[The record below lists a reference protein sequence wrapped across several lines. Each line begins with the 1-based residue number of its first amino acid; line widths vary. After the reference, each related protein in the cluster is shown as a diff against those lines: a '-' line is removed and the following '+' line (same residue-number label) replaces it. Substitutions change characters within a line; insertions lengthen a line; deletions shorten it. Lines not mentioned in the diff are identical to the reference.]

1 MIVQNI
7 TNITKTKSILRKG
20 LGVLLRVIEKN
31 FSINDKT
38 LYTAAYMRDTYAEHE
53 YRKHKKNY
61 D

>member
-1 MIVQNI
+1 MTDQNI
-7 TNITKTKSILRKG
+7 TNITKTKSILRTG
-20 LGVLLRVIEKN
+20 LGVLLRVLEKN
-31 FSINDKT
+31 FSINDKD

>member
-1 MIVQNI
+1 MTVQNI
-7 TNITKTKSILRKG
+7 TKIKGLLRAG
-20 LGVLLRVIEKN
+20 LGVLLRVLEKN

-38 LYTAAYMRDTYAEHE
+38 LYSAAYMRDTYAEHE

>member
-1 MIVQNI
+1 MTVQNI

-31 FSINDKT
+31 FSIDTSNM
-38 LYTAAYMRDTYAEHE
+38 YSAAYMRDTYAEHE

>member
-1 MIVQNI
+1 MTDQNI
-7 TNITKTKSILRKG
+7 TNITKTKSILRTG
-20 LGVLLRVIEKN
+20 LGVLLRVLEKN

-38 LYTAAYMRDTYAEHE
+38 LYSAAYMRDTYAEHE

>member
-1 MIVQNI
+1 MTDQNI

-20 LGVLLRVIEKN
+20 LGVLLRVFEKN
-31 FSINDKT
+31 FSIDTSNM
-38 LYTAAYMRDTYAEHE
+38 YSAAYMRDTYAEHE

>member
-1 MIVQNI
+1 MTVQNI

-38 LYTAAYMRDTYAEHE
+38 LYTAAYMRDIYAEHE

>member
-1 MIVQNI
+1 MTVQNI
-7 TNITKTKSILRKG
+7 TKIKGILRAG
-20 LGVLLRVIEKN
+20 LGVLLRVLEKN

-38 LYTAAYMRDTYAEHE
+38 IYSAAYMRDTYAEHE